1 MAVLP
6 GLGAASETD
15 VAVDPVSPF
24 IQSHVPCFS
33 SCPAA
38 CAHVVPS
45 SRAQA
50 GSREKARTTWSS
62 SRKRRGSKL
71 RKARSFPLGVASR
84 SPSDRDPSPSSP
96 SHARW
101 VIPCRVPSRVCRT
114 VRVPLGLHT
123 ASAKQV
129 LRAAC
134 GSQVQAEPWG
144 RGEARP
150 GSPVQQACSSARRYS
165 EGANS

>member
-38 CAHVVPS
+38 CAHVDPS

-71 RKARSFPLGVASR
+71 RKAWSFPLGVASR

-101 VIPCRVPSRVCRT
+101 VIPCRVPSRVCHSVFTQPRRSRCCGRHVVPKRRPSLGGEGKHAPGRPCSRPVLPPGDT
-114 VRVPLGLHT
+114 ARVQT
-123 ASAKQV
+123 AD
-129 LRAAC
+129 
-134 GSQVQAEPWG
+134 
-144 RGEARP
+144 AR
-150 GSPVQQACSSARRYS
+150 
-165 EGANS
+165 